1 MTSIFP
7 SSSAFKAANTTN
19 KEQASSSELMGK
31 LSSGK
36 RITDGSDD
44 AANLYKTNN
53 MKSKILSTKASIRN
67 VTDLMST
74 TQIIESGYTNIND
87 MLLRANELT
96 LQATNKIYKD
106 SDRISL
112 NDEIQKI
119 IDEIDNTANGVKFN
133 NSSLINSVD
142 PQVSTQ
148 IGESNRGELAV
159 DLKKI
164 NSETLGVYE
173 QSTQRFSSNVK
184 IETFDG
190 TDAASYLFED
200 VTANSRRLIDL
211 GKPVIPSEGDS
222 FFSNSYIDFSLD
234 DAELNN
240 ETTKL
245 KTVASASTA
254 LNQVSIVGSNV
265 YLGNGTSADHI
276 ATIDGTFD
284 GVNGKKLRIN
294 IVEPSFTNGDFES
307 ATNLEG
313 WTVVP
318 ERTYLDGIS
327 QINGKLTPEDTTY
340 PTANGA
346 LKDGD
351 PLDPSDPLG
360 TMSGGI
366 TTATVNSGSK
376 AVRLT
381 SDAFWTTHGNSV
393 LRGPYLYSN
402 SSVTLGTSSQVSF
415 KWRAKDGGDAYDV
428 YAYLVDINDP
438 SKTVKLLDSSPGVLG
453 DSGWQTA
460 NISIPQEGTYQFVF
474 VAGSYDLSGGRKLGA
489 QLFIDDVAVTN
500 AARKLSGSVIEGIGS
515 LLYGEADTGV
525 NSTVSISSHSSSTTH
540 AIGTGQSVNLYG
552 DFGKDLLNIKKSDIA
567 ENIAKKINTISD
579 TTGIEATS
587 STQALLSFENNS
599 GSTLKDTVSFSLYGI
614 DGKKVAISSELDFGS
629 GNQDMDL
636 GSLKDEINKF
646 SDRTDIRAYLSD
658 DKQGI
663 TLKTNQGF
671 DILIEDFNLKT
682 DTNNVDMYIN
692 EMKSSGQIS
701 PCSVKLSQSSSSGS
715 ANDTV
720 RIFGEV
726 VLKSHQ
732 PFTANSSETS
742 SIMSLRSKEQ
752 SFRSLST
759 ISGRSFEE
767 AKKSIDVIR
776 FSLKSISQEAARM
789 GGLSNQLND
798 AILNLSNSKTIE
810 QTSVG
815 RLEDLDVPKT
825 VVSLQ
830 KSNYIQTVATAM
842 LNRVK
847 STMEAVLQILER

>member
-7 SSSAFKAANTTN
+7 SSSAFKAANTSN
-19 KEQASSSELMGK
+19 KEQTSSSELMEK

-36 RITDGSDD
+36 RITNGSDD
-44 AANLYKTNN
+44 AADLYKTNN
-53 MKSKILSTKASIRN
+53 MKAKILSTKASIRN

-74 TQIIESGYTNIND
+74 TQIIEAGYKNINE

-96 LQATNKIYKD
+96 VQATNKIYKD

-119 IDEIDNTANGVKFN
+119 IDEIDNTSNGVKFN
-133 NSSLINSVD
+133 NSSLINSFNS
-142 PQVSTQ
+142 QVSTQ
-148 IGESNRGELAV
+148 IGESGRSELAV

-164 NSETLGVYE
+164 NSETIGVYE

-190 TDAASYLFED
+190 SNAGSYLYED
-200 VTANSRRLIDL
+200 VTANSQRLIDL
-211 GKPVIPSEGDS
+211 GKPIIPSEGES
-222 FFSNSYIDFSLD
+222 FFTNSYIDFSLD

-245 KTVASASTA
+245 KTVASASTM
-254 LNQVSIVGSNV
+254 LNKVSVVGSNV
-265 YLGNGTSADHI
+265 YLGNGASADHI
-276 ATIDGTFD
+276 GTIDGTFD

-294 IVEPSFTNGDFES
+294 IEEPSFTNGNFES

-313 WTVVP
+313 WSVFA
-318 ERTYLDGIS
+318 ERTFLDGITA
-327 QINGKLTPEDTTY
+327 IDGKTTPIDNTYHVNNG
-340 PTANGA
+340 G
-346 LKDGD
+346 LKDTNALTDNG
-351 PLDPSDPLG
+351 S
-360 TMSGGI
+360 MSGGI
-366 TTATVNSGSK
+366 TTTVVNNGSK
-376 AVRLT
+376 AVQLT
-381 SDAFWTTHGNSV
+381 SDNLESANGYATV
-393 LRGPYLYSN
+393 RGPYLFSN
-402 SSVTLGTSSQVSF
+402 SSVTLGTSSSVSF
-415 KWRAKDGGDAYDV
+415 AWRAQGGDDAYDV
-428 YAYLVDINDP
+428 HAYLVDVDDP
-438 SKTVKLLDSSPGVLG
+438 SKKITLLDAHT
-453 DSGWQTA
+453 DNTSGSTPWATRTV
-460 NISIPQEGTYQFVF
+460 NINQEGTYQFVF
-474 VAGSYDLSGGRKLGA
+474 VAGSYDATGGRALGA

-515 LLYGEADTGV
+515 LMYGEADTGA
-525 NSTVSISSHSSSTTH
+525 NSTVTLGSSSSSTSQ
-540 AIGTGQSVNLYG
+540 AIGTGQSVNFYG
-552 DFGKDLLNIKKSDIA
+552 NLGKDQLNIRNGEIA
-567 ENIAKKINTISD
+567 ENIARKINNISD

-599 GSTLKDTVSFSLYGI
+599 GSALKDTVSFVLHGI
-614 DGKKVAISSELDFGS
+614 DGKKVDISSELDFGS
-629 GNQDMDL
+629 GNQDMNL
-636 GSLKDEINKF
+636 SNLKDEINKF
-646 SDRTDIRAYLSD
+646 SDKTDIRAYLSD

-671 DILIEDFNLKT
+671 DILIEDFNLKN
-682 DTNNVDMYIN
+682 DSNNVDMYIN
-692 EMKSSGQIS
+692 EMKSSGQTS
-701 PCSVKLSQSSSSGS
+701 PCSVKLSQSSSGGG
-715 ANDTV
+715 ANDSV

-726 VLKSHQ
+726 VLKSHET
-732 PFTANSSETS
+732 FAVHSSEAN

-759 ISGRSFEE
+759 ISGRSFEV

-776 FSLKSISQEAARM
+776 FSLKSISLEAARM

-798 AILNLSNSKTIE
+798 AILNLSNNKTID
-810 QTSVG
+810 QISVG